1 MVLTDCHGKAALSEV
16 MKLMRRKGQLCFI
29 NERES
34 HTDSHDVCLSPCL
47 SAQWSRALEEEPRI
61 QSHLSFLSSFS
72 TLGHVLHSCKL
83 RARARACA
91 RATTQFFYIQ
101 ILHRHHHPSLSL
113 QIVREVFLT
122 WLLTLFHWRENP
134 WSLAAAI
141 VYTMPLR

>member
-47 SAQWSRALEEEPRI
+47 SAQWSRALVEEPRI

-72 TLGHVLHSCKL
+72 TLGHVLRSCKL
-83 RARARACA
+83 RARARERA
-91 RATTQFFYIQ
+91 RACVNSDTMYDSTI
-101 ILHRHHHPSLSL
+101 
-113 QIVREVFLT
+113 
-122 WLLTLFHWRENP
+122 TLKRNV
-134 WSLAAAI
+134 S
-141 VYTMPLR
+141 M